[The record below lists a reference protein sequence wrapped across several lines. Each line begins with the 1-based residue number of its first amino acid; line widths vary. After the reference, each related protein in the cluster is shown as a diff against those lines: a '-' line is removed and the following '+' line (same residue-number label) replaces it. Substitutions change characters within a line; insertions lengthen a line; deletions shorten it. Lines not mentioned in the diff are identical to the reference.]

1 MGGHTLKKGKSDVLS
16 RDIMA
21 KDGKNAGVSVLV
33 LVGSLLYLYVANAGM
48 GALSAAGGVA
58 GTSVIGAFAA
68 IAWAVALVASIGLL
82 FGSLGSFAWGWFEE
96 TVRMAMKGG
105 EMAAI
110 ALLIVS
116 IAWGGAAWATWAGV
130 VVVGFILNWLGGAMA
145 WGQMMPMKK

>member
-1 MGGHTLKKGKSDVLS
+1 MFKKLGSEVLL

-58 GTSVIGAFAA
+58 ATSVIGAFAA
-68 IAWAVALVASIGLL
+68 VLWAIALVASVGLL
-82 FGSLGSFAWGWFEE
+82 FGSLGSFMWGWFEQSVNM
-96 TVRMAMKGG
+96 TMKAG
-105 EMAAI
+105 EIAAVG
-110 ALLIVS
+110 LLVVS
-116 IAWGGAAWATWAGV
+116 IAWGGAAWATWAAI
-130 VVVGFILNWLGGAMA
+130 VVVGFILNWLGIAMA